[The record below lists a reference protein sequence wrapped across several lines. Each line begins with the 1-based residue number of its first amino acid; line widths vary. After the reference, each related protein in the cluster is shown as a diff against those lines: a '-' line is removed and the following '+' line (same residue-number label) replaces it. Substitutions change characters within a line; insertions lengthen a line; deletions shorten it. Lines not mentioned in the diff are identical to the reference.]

1 MLNPK
6 KKNRKVH
13 YADARAAKGIV
24 WEDYKMERGSVFMT
38 NRTQAIRLPKSMRL
52 PDGVTSVDIVRR
64 GRAWVI
70 VPSNEGWAEWF
81 EGETVSDDF
90 MAERDQPEAQERDAL

>member
-1 MLNPK
+1 M
-6 KKNRKVH
+6 
-13 YADARAAKGIV
+13 G
-24 WEDYKMERGSVFMT
+24 EYKMERGSVFMT

-70 VPSNEGWAEWF
+70 VPSNESWAEWF
-81 EGETVSDDF
+81 EGETVSDGF
-90 MAERDQPEAQERDAL
+90 MAERDQPEAQEHDAL

>member
-1 MLNPK
+1 M
-6 KKNRKVH
+6 
-13 YADARAAKGIV
+13 G
-24 WEDYKMERGSVFMT
+24 EYKMERGSVFMT

-90 MAERDQPEAQERDAL
+90 MTEREQPDAQERETL

>member
-1 MLNPK
+1 
-6 KKNRKVH
+6 
-13 YADARAAKGIV
+13 
-24 WEDYKMERGSVFMT
+24 MERGSVIMT

-64 GRAWVI
+64 GRAWII

-81 EGETVSDDF
+81 GGETVSDDF
-90 MAERDQPEAQERDAL
+90 LAERGQPDAQERDALRCCATGATPTP